1 MTPFYKD
8 LTNKMM
14 TYNDDMPIYIS
25 IYDKPKRGKGRPLTC
40 TLTDEEKAERKRI
53 IALKHYYEKRG
64 EGRPLSCKLTD
75 EEKAERKIIIA
86 LKHYYDNYEDKC
98 VKNTIYREKQ
108 RNKLCNEKN
117 EGF

>member
-1 MTPFYKD
+1 
-8 LTNKMM
+8 M

-40 TLTDEEKAERKRI
+40 T
-53 IALKHYYEKRG
+53 
-64 EGRPLSCKLTD
+64 LTD